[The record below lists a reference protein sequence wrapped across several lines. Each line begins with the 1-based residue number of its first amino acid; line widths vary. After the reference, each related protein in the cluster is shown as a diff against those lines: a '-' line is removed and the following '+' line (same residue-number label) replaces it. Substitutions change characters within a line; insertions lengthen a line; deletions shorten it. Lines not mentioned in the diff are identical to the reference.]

1 MLVDMGVDPA
11 LVTELAL
18 LAVFLGTVLPFAP
31 AEPALISGG
40 ALAAAGEVSLAAVLA
55 VAVVGSVVCDLI
67 TYRGGWAVGPPM
79 LRRGRRGRLSDAVS
93 WTEAQLAAGAGL
105 KLVGLRVI
113 PTGGLVVP
121 MVCGV
126 FRMPVR
132 RFLVISVIGSTAF
145 CVRAATLG
153 FVGGVLADDLYLGL
167 ASSLLVAL
175 LLTVG
180 ASWVTRHQA
189 APKQTSGAGG
199 EQSEESEESEDPS
212 TDTASASA

>member
-1 MLVDMGVDPA
+1 MLVGMGVDPA

-55 VAVVGSVVCDLI
+55 VAVFGSVLCDLV

-79 LRRGRRGRLSDAVS
+79 LRRMARRTRLGDAVT

-126 FRMPVR
+126 FRMSVR

-145 CVRAATLG
+145 SVRAATLG
-153 FVGGVLADDLYLGL
+153 FVGGVLADDLFIGLG
-167 ASSLLVAL
+167 SSLLVAL
-175 LLTVG
+175 LLTAG
-180 ASWVTRHQA
+180 ASWLTRHQA

-199 EQSEESEESEDPS
+199 AESEDSSP
-212 TDTASASA
+212 DTASASA